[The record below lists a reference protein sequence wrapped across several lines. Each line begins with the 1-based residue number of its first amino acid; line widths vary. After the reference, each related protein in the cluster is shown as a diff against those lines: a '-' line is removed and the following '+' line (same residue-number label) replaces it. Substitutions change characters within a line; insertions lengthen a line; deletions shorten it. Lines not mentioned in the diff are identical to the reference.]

1 MSSVKPRNGNGSKRR
16 PRIPYIGKPSTEAEF
31 YAEYGITKRDI
42 AEIDKILAEVRE
54 RKARRDAR
62 KKAALKKARAAR

>member
-1 MSSVKPRNGNGSKRR
+1 MSSVKPRNGNGSKPRR
-16 PRIPYIGKPSTEAEF
+16 KIPYIGKPSTLAEL
-31 YAEYGITKRDI
+31 YAEYRITKRDI
-42 AEIDKILAEVRE
+42 AEVDKILAEVRE